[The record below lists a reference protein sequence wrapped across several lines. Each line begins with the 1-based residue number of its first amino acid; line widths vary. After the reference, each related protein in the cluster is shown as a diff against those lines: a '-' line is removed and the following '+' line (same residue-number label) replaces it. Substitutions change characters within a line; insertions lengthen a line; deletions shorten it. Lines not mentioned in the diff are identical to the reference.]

1 MSAPA
6 IVSPFSLLDGAI
18 AVLSLLAT
26 LWIGLRVKRYIG
38 TIEDY
43 LVANRGMGLYVG
55 AASLLS
61 TEVGIITYM
70 YQAQF
75 GFVAGF
81 SAFVTGL
88 ITLGVCLLVGR
99 TGFVIT
105 RLREMEILTV
115 PEYFETRYGRSVR
128 VLAGVLMAFGGS
140 LNLGIFPIIEA
151 RFLAVVTGIP
161 SQYLGWTMAGLL
173 VIALAYTALG
183 GMVSLIVT
191 NYVQYVFLAAGTV
204 IVTLACLR
212 HVGWSGMV
220 GAVEGHMGGRGF
232 NPVEDL
238 GLGFILWQVLL
249 WIALMT
255 VWQSVAM
262 RTFSTKDAAVGKKM
276 FTLTGFLFLGRA
288 LIPMVWGISALAF
301 FWGRAEPVTAPVAE
315 TKLAQMEQI
324 DARLGETFRRD
335 LDEGRIGRALPQVDL
350 LERLARE
357 EKQRI
362 AATGARD
369 DDTARR
375 SAAAERFED
384 RAKDRR
390 GEIGLLAMPWMLAAI
405 LPTGILGLVVA
416 GMLAASISTYA
427 GYFLGWSSI
436 IAQDIVA
443 PLLSSR
449 GAPIV
454 PGDEGSAV
462 PADPSGPVHSKA
474 LGMTGSGRA
483 RSDRPLSSQSR
494 LLLTRATVV
503 GLTVFI
509 MIWSLVYDLP
519 GPAYF
524 YLQVTANLF
533 MAPTLIAVVGGL
545 YWRRASATGAT
556 LSFLLGAAASL
567 AYLVPSLKLGVATA
581 GNLSWAL
588 AVAGFV
594 VGSLLVPPARP
605 AAARD
610 AGGER
615 QEARP

>member
-1 MSAPA
+1 MSSPG
-6 IVSPFSLLDGAI
+6 IVSSFSLLDLAI
-18 AVLSLLAT
+18 AVASLVAT

-43 LVANRGMGLYVG
+43 LVASRGMGLYVG

-88 ITLGVCLLVGR
+88 ITLAVCLFVGR

-115 PEYFETRYGRSVR
+115 PEYFERRYGRGVR

-151 RFLAVVTGIP
+151 RFLAIVTGIP

-173 VIALAYTALG
+173 LVALAYTALG

-204 IVTLACLR
+204 IVTLVCLR
-212 HVGWSGMV
+212 DVGWGGMV
-220 GAVEGHMGGRGF
+220 GAVEGHMGGHGM
-232 NPVEDL
+232 NPIEDL
-238 GLGFILWQVLL
+238 GVGFILWQILL

-288 LIPMVWGISALAF
+288 LIPMAWGIAALAF
-301 FWGRAEPVTAPVAE
+301 FWGRSAPVG
-315 TKLAQMEQI
+315 
-324 DARLGETFRRD
+324 DARR
-335 LDEGRIGRALPQVDL
+335 
-350 LERLARE
+350 ER
-357 EKQRI
+357 
-362 AATGARD
+362 TGGSDRSSS
-369 DDTARR
+369 TRSSARR
-375 SAAAERFED
+375 SAGTSTRGGSSARCRRSTCSSGSPARRRRRIRVRRASRSAAR
-384 RAKDRR
+384 DRR
-390 GEIGLLAMPWMLAAI
+390 GEIGLLAMPWMLAAT
-405 LPTGILGLVVA
+405 LPTGLLGLVVA

-443 PLLSSR
+443 PLARKELT
-449 GAPIV
+449 
-454 PGDEGSAV
+454 SA
-462 PADPSGPVHSKA
+462 
-474 LGMTGSGRA
+474 A
-483 RSDRPLSSQSR
+483 RLQ
-494 LLLTRATVV
+494 LTRVTVV

-533 MAPTLIAVVGGL
+533 MAPTLIVVVGGL
-545 YWRRASATGAT
+545 YWRRASATGAV
-556 LSFLLGAAASL
+556 LCL
-567 AYLVPSLKLGVATA
+567 
-581 GNLSWAL
+581 
-588 AVAGFV
+588 
-594 VGSLLVPPARP
+594 PARC
-605 AAARD
+605 R
-610 AGGER
+610 
-615 QEARP
+615 